1 MKILTSI
8 FLLIFVSFNCY
19 AENETLTITEV
30 LEMVKA
36 QERLEKKVQSISK
49 TLGQID
55 PSMLS
60 KIDPSLTAGIKKF
73 VNK

>member
-1 MKILTSI
+1 
-8 FLLIFVSFNCY
+8 
-19 AENETLTITEV
+19 
-30 LEMVKA
+30 MVKA